1 MESFMKMEDIILTQE
16 KINQVKKENPALH
29 SAEAQAL
36 YDEMC
41 ECFDKLVLLT
51 KRYEKQ
57 GR

>member
-1 MESFMKMEDIILTQE
+1 MKMEDIILTQKKTQE